1 MTTIE
6 LIPTLDHCIETT
18 ARQEF
23 KRAVDR
29 YLEMG
34 SSDTR
39 LEARIE
45 LLRSFLENAD
55 FKRLRSES
63 EKHLMKGER
72 VVFLLWEE
80 GGKPRHEMRVEP

>member
-6 LIPTLDHCIETT
+6 LVPTLDHCIETT

-23 KRAVDR
+23 KHAVDR
-29 YLEMG
+29 YLETG
-34 SSDTR
+34 SSDVE

-45 LLRSFLENAD
+45 LLRSFLETTD

-63 EKHLMKGER
+63 EKHLTAGEK
-72 VVFLLWEE
+72 VTFLLWDE
-80 GGKPRHEMRVEP
+80 GGKPRYEMRVES